1 MDRLLEMIKSLS
13 PGLDTTKIQVSEPFA
28 VSKEANTV
36 VQINGL
42 FKTGTYG
49 SFPFFYNRYDLAAV
63 AKRTILLEGEKSV
76 AEILAKVNTVPIFT
90 YTLGSANPETRQC
103 LLTEADIVN
112 ESLSVPPGTTLE
124 YGLKAAATSYLF
136 RGVLKLSIVNN

>member
-1 MDRLLEMIKSLS
+1 MVESLV
-13 PGLDTTKIQVSEPFA
+13 PGLDTSKIQVSEPFA

-36 VQINGL
+36 VRINGL

-49 SFPFFYNRYDLAAV
+49 SFPFFYNRYDLAAI
-63 AKRTILLEGEKSV
+63 AKRTIVLEDETTV
-76 AEILAKVNTVPIFT
+76 AEILAKINVTPLFT
-90 YTLGSANPETRQC
+90 YTLGSTNPETRQC

-112 ESLSVPPGTTLE
+112 ETLSVPPGTTLE